1 MRLRVIHLVVG
12 FAGLIAFVASGVYM
26 AWVHAGLQG
35 MPDGPRLFYRSAHI
49 YLLWGALLNLL
60 LGCYLARLERGVL
73 RHVQSL
79 GSLLILAGPFMLA
92 ASFFAERHNPELDR
106 PVGQLAIFL
115 ALGGVALHAVAELVA
130 QARTGAT

>member
-115 ALGGVALHAVAELVA
+115 ALGGVALHAVAALAA

>member
-1 MRLRVIHLVVG
+1 
-12 FAGLIAFVASGVYM
+12 M

-115 ALGGVALHAVAELVA
+115 ALGGVALHAVAALVA

>member
-12 FAGLIAFVASGVYM
+12 FAGLTAFVASGVYM

-35 MPDGPRLFYRSAHI
+35 MPDGPRLFFRSAHI

-92 ASFFAERHNPELDR
+92 ASLDR

-115 ALGGVALHAVAELVA
+115 ALGGVALHAVAALVA

>member
-1 MRLRVIHLVVG
+1 MRLRAIHLVVG
-12 FAGLIAFVASGVYM
+12 FAGLAAFVASGQYM

-35 MPDGPRLFYRSAHI
+35 MADGPRLFYRSAHI

-92 ASFFAERHNPELDR
+92 VSLFAERHNPELDR

-115 ALGGVALHAVAELVA
+115 ALGGAALHALAALVA
-130 QARTGAT
+130 QARAGAT

>member
-1 MRLRVIHLVVG
+1 MRLRVMHLVVG
-12 FAGLIAFVASGVYM
+12 FAGLVAFLASGVYM

-35 MPDGPRLFYRSAHI
+35 MAEGPRLFFRSAHI
-49 YLLWGALLNLL
+49 YLLSGALLNLL
-60 LGCYLARLERGVL
+60 LGCYLARLERGLL

-79 GSLLILAGPFMLA
+79 GSLLILAGPFMLCG
-92 ASFFAERHNPELDR
+92 SFFFEQHNPELER

-115 ALGGVALHAVAELVA
+115 ALGGVALHAVAALVA

>member
-12 FAGLIAFVASGVYM
+12 FAGLTAFVASGVYM

-106 PVGQLAIFL
+106 PVGQLAISL
-115 ALGGVALHAVAELVA
+115 ALGGVALHAVAALAA

>member
-1 MRLRVIHLVVG
+1 MHLRVIHLVVG

-115 ALGGVALHAVAELVA
+115 ALGGVALHAVAALAA

>member
-1 MRLRVIHLVVG
+1 
-12 FAGLIAFVASGVYM
+12 
-26 AWVHAGLQG
+26 
-35 MPDGPRLFYRSAHI
+35 GPRLFFRSAHI

-60 LGCYLARLERGVL
+60 LGCYLARVGRGVL

-92 ASFFAERHNPELDR
+92 ASFFAEQHNPELDR

-115 ALGGVALHAVAELVA
+115 ALGGVVLHAVAALVA
-130 QARTGAT
+130 HTKTGAT